1 MNFDPSRFS
10 PMSVADSCAVW
21 NMLSSQRLNR
31 AAVGANLHFCI
42 TPAVLYECLFK
53 PRKNISQEQ
62 TELMGQLRTERDA
75 GRFPVQGCSLD
86 DLLAV
91 LSKIPKG
98 LGAGELSCIATAYGI
113 RSIAFMT
120 DERLAR
126 REAEG
131 KLGLSVETTP
141 RLYGYL
147 HYHKHLND
155 GDHNAVI
162 AEHEKFERRPLTKFF
177 QDTYEEAM
185 RCRLMVATTNAD
197 ASGQSEGIGEENA
210 QGGAPS

>member
-10 PMSVADSCAVW
+10 PMSVTDSCAVW

-31 AAVGANLHFCI
+31 AVVSAKLHFCI
-42 TPAVLYECLFK
+42 TPAVLYECLSK
-53 PRKNISQEQ
+53 PRRNISPEQ
-62 TELMGQLRTERDA
+62 TELMGRLRNERDA

-86 DLLAV
+86 DLLVV

-98 LGAGELSCIATAYGI
+98 LGAGELSCIAAAYGV

-131 KLGLSVETTP
+131 KLSLSVETTP

-147 HYHKHLND
+147 HYHQHLND

-162 AEHEKFERRPLTKFF
+162 AEHEKFEKRPLTKFF
-177 QDTYEEAM
+177 QETYEEAT
-185 RCRLMVATTNAD
+185 RCRLMVATAAAA
-197 ASGQSEGIGEENA
+197 ASGQSEDIGEEDA
-210 QGGAPS
+210 QGEPQS